1 MNEQLKFSNTLKNKE
16 YIYKFEGLKELTKHY
31 NLKYVKVKLKKL
43 SFRVYKIKI
52 DRKGE
57 IITIQW

>member
-31 NLKYVKVKLKKL
+31 N
-43 SFRVYKIKI
+43 
-52 DRKGE
+52 
-57 IITIQW
+57 